1 MPEGPVPMTAIF
13 GFMVEILG
21 KGECVKTPLE
31 K

>member
-21 KGECVKTPLE
+21 KGEVEKTPLE

>member
-1 MPEGPVPMTAIF
+1 MTAIF

-21 KGECVKTPLE
+21 KGEGVKTPLE

>member
-1 MPEGPVPMTAIF
+1 MPEGPVPITAIF

-21 KGECVKTPLE
+21 KGEGVKTPFE

>member
-13 GFMVEILG
+13 GFIVEILG
-21 KGECVKTPLE
+21 KGEGVKTPLE

>member
-1 MPEGPVPMTAIF
+1 VPITAIF

-21 KGECVKTPLE
+21 KGEGVKTPLE

>member
-1 MPEGPVPMTAIF
+1 MTAIF

-21 KGECVKTPLE
+21 KGEAVKTPLE